1 MEFELVEYL
10 DFIMG
15 MLLGI
20 AFMLF
25 LYLLATRKKRK

>member
-1 MEFELVEYL
+1 
-10 DFIMG
+10 MG

-25 LYLLATRKKRK
+25 LYLLATRKKRKWKYMLYIKGINF